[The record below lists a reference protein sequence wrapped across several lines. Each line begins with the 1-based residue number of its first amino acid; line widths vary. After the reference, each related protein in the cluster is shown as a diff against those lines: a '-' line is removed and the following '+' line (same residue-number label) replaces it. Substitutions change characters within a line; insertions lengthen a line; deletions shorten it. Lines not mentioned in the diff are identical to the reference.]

1 MVQKLMILGLFSLLT
16 LIPALAY
23 AETLNLQID
32 KEYLAGWNTSKSNF
46 TFADGSVDVF
56 TIFTFQHHYPNMTVA
71 LANPEPIKA
80 DPIGFLY
87 ELIIEDRAGIFQD
100 QPDFEPIIEEAAPIN
115 VTEIVDE
122 PEDELTEEQI
132 AARELLLEKCQGGV
146 GYLGAFQASYHFFID
161 HDLSWYLGHLDE
173 VDKKVAEC
181 RALETMKKI
190 YGIDRSVVI
199 EEPGLPIETV
209 GPSRISPSLTL
220 DSPQAVKAREDAQK
234 MIDEST
240 YLNFPEKIPDPVIST
255 IHNAP
260 TDEQVALREHTQREN
275 ANIKAWQAACG
286 IYWNDSGKGQVALS
300 FWNDHL
306 LNGDCDTFTLNATT
320 AELIDLKS
328 YREAKQA
335 EESR

>member
-1 MVQKLMILGLFSLLT
+1 MMLGLFSLISL
-16 LIPALAY
+16 LPSLAY

-32 KEYLAGWNTSKSNF
+32 KEYLAGWNTSKNNF
-46 TFADGSVDVF
+46 TFADGSIDVY
-56 TIFTFQHHYPNMTVA
+56 TIFTFQHHYPNVTVA
-71 LANPEPIKA
+71 LQNPDPIKG
-80 DPIGFLY
+80 DPLGILY
-87 ELIIEDRAGIFQD
+87 ELIIEDKAGIFQK
-100 QPDFEPIIEEAAPIN
+100 QPDFEPIIEDPAPIN

-199 EEPGLPIETV
+199 EEPGLPIETDFTKNRF
-209 GPSRISPSLTL
+209 GITHSFGDEMSQKEAARA
-220 DSPQAVKAREDAQK
+220 QAK
-234 MIDEST
+234 IDNST
-240 YLNFPEKIPDPVIST
+240 YLSYPEKIPDPVIST

-260 TDEQVALREHTQREN
+260 TDEQVALREHLQREN
-275 ANIKAWQAACG
+275 ANIKAWQTACG
-286 IYWNDSGKGQVALS
+286 IYWSDSGNGQVALS

-320 AELIDLKS
+320 AEPIDLNA

-335 EESR
+335 EESRGNGS